1 MRRYHSER
9 ELIER
14 RHKEHLRE
22 VHCWPR
28 HAVNCVCD
36 LQAGRFRKSKA
47 RGCGRSRCLV
57 CHYEKLMNIPDKQE
71 RLARQVFRDSLA
83 GLSSSF

>member
-22 VHCWPR
+22 VHGWPR
-28 HAVNCVCD
+28 RATGCVCD

-57 CHYEKLMNIPDKQE
+57 CHYEKLMSIPDKQE
-71 RLARQVFRDSLA
+71 RVARQVFREVISKLKR
-83 GLSSSF
+83 